1 MSESVLDA
9 AIRAAVEATGARS
22 GWIVARGS
30 GGLRVMAVAGDTDA
44 RVGTAI
50 VATAPAS
57 LAAATGQPA
66 ARTIDGDERALGA
79 GGSRGMPGALL
90 TVPVGDGDGAIE
102 LADPLGGGPFSIDD
116 IEVVSM
122 LADVVAAA
130 LDEAD
135 GPTVPT
141 PEELAAELGRLYLA
155 DRARYAFV
163 AQVVS
168 NLMGG
173 S

>member
-30 GGLRVMAVAGDTDA
+30 GAMRVVAVAGDTDA
-44 RVGTAI
+44 RVGTMLAP
-50 VATAPAS
+50 TAPAS

-66 ARTIDGDERALGA
+66 ARTIDDDERAVGA
-79 GGSRGMPGALL
+79 GGSRGMPAALL
-90 TVPVGDGDGAIE
+90 TVPVGDGGGAIE
-102 LADPLGGGPFSIDD
+102 LADTLGGGPFSIDD
-116 IEVVSM
+116 IEIVSM

-130 LDEAD
+130 LDEVD

-141 PEELAAELGRLYLA
+141 PDELAAELGRLYLA
-155 DRARYAFV
+155 DRRRYALV

-168 NLMGG
+168 SLMGG